1 LKILIVDDDAA
12 TTQMLADYLGK
23 KGDACTVHHD
33 GKAGLEAM
41 KDRSFDIVFLD
52 LNMPG
57 FSGFDTLR
65 ALAYGGLLEGK
76 HVFVITAMDVT
87 PRQEKQM
94 INAGVVG
101 LIRKPFS
108 LAAIDKAVDRYR
120 GKTG

>member
-1 LKILIVDDDAA
+1 MKILIVDDDMA

-23 KGDACTVHHD
+23 KGETCVVHHD

-65 ALAYGGLLEGK
+65 ALAYGGLLEDK
-76 HVFVITAMDVT
+76 HLFVITAMDV
-87 PRQEKQM
+87 PPAQEKQM
-94 INAGVVG
+94 VNAGVVG
-101 LIRKPFS
+101 IIRKPFS
-108 LAAIDKAVDRYR
+108 LAAIDRAVKKYR
-120 GKTG
+120 GK